1 MALYVIA
8 DLHLSAENKRLCSA
22 FAAFLNELKKGDR
35 LIISGD
41 FFNFFVGIDPYDE
54 CQKFIK
60 QTLLTARQRK
70 IDVFFQH
77 GNRDFLISK
86 KRCRLL

>member
-54 CQKFIK
+54 
-60 QTLLTARQRK
+60 
-70 IDVFFQH
+70 
-77 GNRDFLISK
+77 
-86 KRCRLL
+86 